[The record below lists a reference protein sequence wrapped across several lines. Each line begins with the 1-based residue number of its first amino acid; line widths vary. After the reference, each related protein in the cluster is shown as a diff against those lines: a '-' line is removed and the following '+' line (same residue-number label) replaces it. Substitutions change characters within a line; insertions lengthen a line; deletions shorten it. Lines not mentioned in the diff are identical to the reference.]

1 MQHLSTFK
9 EYIMAGDG
17 RGLLNTDAMTQT
29 STWVG
34 LASTVLGVFPQ
45 ETLDSMLSGASGKT
59 MFWTGLIIS
68 VVKMINF
75 KTLFGK

>member
-1 MQHLSTFK
+1 
-9 EYIMAGDG
+9 MAGDG

-34 LASTVLGVFPQ
+34 LGSTILGVFPQ
-45 ETLDSMLSGASGKT
+45 ETLDAMLSGASGKT
-59 MFWTGLIIS
+59 MFWTGLIIT